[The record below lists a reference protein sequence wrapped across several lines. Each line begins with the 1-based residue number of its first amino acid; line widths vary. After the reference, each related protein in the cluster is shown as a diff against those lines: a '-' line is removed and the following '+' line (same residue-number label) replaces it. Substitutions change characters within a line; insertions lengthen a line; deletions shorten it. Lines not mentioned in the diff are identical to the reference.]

1 VGEAAD
7 KRGGVEV
14 LHDGD
19 AEFAHVGCAKPETQV

>member
-7 KRGGVEV
+7 ERGRVEI

-19 AEFAHVGCAKPETQV
+19 AEFGHGDRVAPAF

>member
-7 KRGGVEV
+7 ERDGVEI

-19 AEFAHVGCAKPETQV
+19 AEFGHSRLREVSG